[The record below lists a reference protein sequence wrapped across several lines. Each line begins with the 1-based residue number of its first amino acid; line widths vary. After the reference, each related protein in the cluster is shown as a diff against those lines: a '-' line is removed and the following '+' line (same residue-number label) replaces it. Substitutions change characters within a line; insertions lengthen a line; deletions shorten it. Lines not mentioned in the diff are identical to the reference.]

1 MRPEPHTLYIVQY
14 LWDGEWTDNGGYF
27 TTLASAKADADEYP
41 DRYQTRIAQREIG
54 PIVPL
59 DDDGRIVLGWGPN
72 TELGVEGSIRI
83 TLHVDDKVAS
93 DDT

>member
-1 MRPEPHTLYIVQY
+1 M
-14 LWDGEWTDNGGYF
+14 WDGEWTDSGDYF
-27 TTLASAKADADEYP
+27 TKLKQAQDDAALFP
-41 DRYQTRIAQREIG
+41 DCYQTRIAQREVG

-59 DDDGRIVLGWGPN
+59 DDDGRIMLGWGPN
-72 TELGVEGSIRI
+72 TDLGVQDSIRI